1 MAHAPP
7 RLSDRTTNPDRSVRA
22 RSPWPLQVR
31 FGVGFLSLTL
41 LFAILTSTSA
51 AQRLLHDPLSR
62 LVVSLAAP
70 ILSILG
76 TVSAAGTDLTFN
88 GFAVSIVEACN
99 GVLPTYIFVSAVLAF
114 PSHWREKGIG
124 MLIGIPSI
132 MLVNVLRVVTLLCFG
147 AYWPS
152 LFERVHIYVW
162 QALVIA
168 ISLAIWVFWA
178 ERFVRPSLRTDS

>member
-1 MAHAPP
+1 MAHAPR
-7 RLSDRTTNPDRSVRA
+7 RLSDRTPNADRSARTVR
-22 RSPWPLQVR
+22 PLQVR
-31 FGVGFLSLTL
+31 FGLSFLSLIV

-51 AQRLLHDPLSR
+51 AQRLLHVPLSR

-70 ILSILG
+70 ILSIFG

-88 GFAVSIVEACN
+88 SFSVSIAEACN

-124 MLIGIPSI
+124 MLIGIPGI
-132 MLVNVLRVVTLLCFG
+132 MLVNVLRVVTLMCFG

-152 LFERVHIYVW
+152 VFERVHIYVW
-162 QALVIA
+162 QALVVA
-168 ISLAIWVFWA
+168 LSLAIWVFWA
-178 ERFVRPSLRTDS
+178 ERFVRPSLRASS